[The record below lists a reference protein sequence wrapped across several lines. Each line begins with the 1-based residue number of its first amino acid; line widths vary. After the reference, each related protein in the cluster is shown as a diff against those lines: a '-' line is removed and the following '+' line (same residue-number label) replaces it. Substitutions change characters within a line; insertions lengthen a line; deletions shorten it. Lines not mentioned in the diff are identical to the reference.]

1 MHEILRAS
9 LDNKTAPRIL
19 NVANCAFSLKEIKMK
34 TRILTFTQTLCA
46 LARRHAA
53 LLCTLFCALYPA
65 YCEGIAS
72 AGMRYDMTWIKLLL
86 ALAEG
91 FFIVAVG
98 NVPRKA
104 SVRCA
109 VQAGLCVVVSVLC
122 TSQFIYSKIFGTPYY
137 LRSAKG
143 LSDAMQF
150 GSIALTAVCN
160 NILWVLA
167 LLAAP
172 LALLTGWRML
182 YMEVKPRLHKAVFAH
197 ACGAC
202 ALAAAL
208 CVSASGMMQEL
219 ILYGFVPVNSARS
232 FGYLPYMA
240 LDVKYNLLN
249 ISRDPIV
256 VPAELL
262 PSGADSLEEA
272 VVSAEETSPQYAE
285 HRLDLDF
292 NISGAPDAVQSL
304 SDWIETRPAS
314 SENEYTGLF
323 EGKNLILITAESF
336 SPYVIDEERTPTLY
350 RLATEGFRFTNFYT
364 PLWGVSTSDGEFVTT
379 TSLIP
384 KMGVWSYTEIADNYM
399 PYALGSLFTDMGARS
414 FAFHDHDYTYYN
426 RQYSYPNMGYEYY
439 GQGGRLDL
447 TSQWPESDLEMM
459 EATVPMFE
467 GEDYFHVYYLTVSG
481 HLNYSYLGNSMA
493 AKNRDA
499 VDDLEYSE
507 PVRAY
512 LACNMELEYALESLL
527 EQLEEAGSLDDTV
540 IALAAD
546 HYPYGLSNEE
556 YAELRGVDELDEEFE
571 LYRNAFLLWTPGIEP
586 VEIDTA
592 CSNLDILP
600 TLLNLF
606 GIEYDSRLLMGT
618 DVFGGIPPIVMFYDH
633 SFITEKAFYNAMT
646 GEVTPRTDEAV
657 SADYITMMRA
667 VVNERFTYSARI
679 IESDYYRWLFEGT
692 GAGEAV
698 G

>member
-1 MHEILRAS
+1 MG
-9 LDNKTAPRIL
+9 NRI
-19 NVANCAFSLKEIKMK
+19 
-34 TRILTFTQTLCA
+34 RTFIQALCA
-46 LARRHAA
+46 AARRHAA
-53 LLCTLFCALYPA
+53 PLCALFCALYPA
-65 YCEGIAS
+65 YCEGVAS

-91 FFIVAVG
+91 FFIVAAG
-98 NVPRKA
+98 NAFRSA
-104 SVRCA
+104 RVRCA
-109 VQAGLCVVVSVLC
+109 VQAGLCTVVSALC
-122 TSQFIYSKIFGTPYY
+122 ISQFVYSKIFGTPYY
-137 LRSAKG
+137 LRSASG

-150 GSIALTAVCN
+150 SDIALTAVCN

-172 LALLTGWRML
+172 LALWTGWRKL
-182 YMEVKPRLHKAVFAH
+182 YLDSAARLHRPLFAH
-197 ACGAC
+197 AFGAC
-202 ALAAAL
+202 LLAAAL
-208 CVSASGMMQEL
+208 CVSSSGMMQEL

-240 LDVKYNLLN
+240 LDVKYNLFN
-249 ISRDPIV
+249 IVRDPVV
-256 VPAELL
+256 VPVELI
-262 PSGADSLEEA
+262 PDDAGSLEEA
-272 VVSAEETSPQYAE
+272 VVLPEELPPQYAE
-285 HRLDLDF
+285 HKLSLDF
-292 NISGAPDAVQSL
+292 DIPGATEAVRSL
-304 SDWIETRPAS
+304 SDWIKSRPAS
-314 SENEYTGLF
+314 SKNEYTGLF

-336 SPYVIDEERTPTLY
+336 SPYIIDEERTPTLY
-350 RLATEGFRFTNFYT
+350 KLATEGFRFTNFYT

-399 PYALGSLFTDMGARS
+399 PYALGSLFMDMGARS

-439 GQGGRLDL
+439 GQGGGLDL
-447 TSQWPESDLEMM
+447 ESQWPESDLEMM
-459 EATVPMFE
+459 EATVPMFAD
-467 GEDYFHVYYLTVSG
+467 EDYFHVYYLTVSG

-493 AKNRDA
+493 SKHRDE
-499 VDDLEYSE
+499 VDDLDYSE

-527 EQLEEAGSLDDTV
+527 SQLEAAGKLDDTV

-546 HYPYGLSNEE
+546 HYPYGLSVEE
-556 YAELRGVDELDEEFE
+556 YAELRGVDELDEAFE
-571 LYRNAFLLWTPGIEP
+571 LYRNAFFIWTPGIEP
-586 VEIDTA
+586 VEVDAA

-618 DVFGGIPPIVMFYDH
+618 DVFGGISPIVLFYDH
-633 SFITEKAFYNAMT
+633 SFITDKAFYNAMT
-646 GEVTPRTDEAV
+646 GEVTPRTDEEV
-657 SADYITMMRA
+657 TADYITMMRA

-679 IESDYYRWLFEGT
+679 IETDYYRWLFEGA
-692 GAGEAV
+692 GAGGAV
-698 G
+698 S

>member
-1 MHEILRAS
+1 MGTTVQ
-9 LDNKTAPRIL
+9 NRIKA
-19 NVANCAFSLKEIKMK
+19 VCAWS
-34 TRILTFTQTLCA
+34 
-46 LARRHAA
+46 RRHAA
-53 LLCTLFCALYPA
+53 ALCTLFCALYPA
-65 YCEGIAS
+65 YCEGVAS

-86 ALAEG
+86 SLAEG
-91 FFIVAVG
+91 FLIVAVG
-98 NVPRKA
+98 NAFRSA
-104 SVRCA
+104 RVRCA
-109 VQAGLCVVVSVLC
+109 VQSALCLLVSVLC
-122 TSQFIYSKIFGTPYY
+122 VSQFVYSKIFGTPYY
-137 LRSAKG
+137 IRSARG

-172 LALLTGWRML
+172 LALLTGWRKL
-182 YMEVKPRLHKAVFAH
+182 YIETAPRLRKAVFVH

-202 ALAAAL
+202 ALMAAL
-208 CVSASGMMQEL
+208 CVSSSGMMQEL
-219 ILYGFVPVNSARS
+219 ILYGFVPVNSVRS

-249 ISRDPIV
+249 IVRDPVV
-256 VPAELL
+256 VPLELI
-262 PSGADSLEEA
+262 PDDAASLEEA
-272 VVSAEETSPQYAE
+272 VVLPEEEAKPEYAE
-285 HRLDLDF
+285 HKLDLDF
-292 NISGAPDAVQSL
+292 DIPGASSAVQSL
-304 SDWIETRPAS
+304 SDWIESRPAS

-336 SPYVIDEERTPTLY
+336 SPYIIDAERTPTLY
-350 RLATEGFRFTNFYT
+350 KLATEGFRFTNFYT

-379 TSLIP
+379 TSLVP

-399 PYALGSLFTDMGARS
+399 PYALGSLFTQMGARS
-414 FAFHDHDYTYYN
+414 IAFHDHDYTYYN

-439 GQGGRLDL
+439 GQGGGLDL
-447 TSQWPESDLEMM
+447 ESQWPESDLEMM
-459 EATVPMFE
+459 EATVPVFAD
-467 GEDYFHVYYLTVSG
+467 EDYFHVYYLTVSG

-493 AKNRDA
+493 AKHRDE
-499 VDDLEYSE
+499 VEDLDYSE
-507 PVRAY
+507 AVRAY

-527 EQLEEAGSLDDTV
+527 DQLEAAGKLDDTV

-546 HYPYGLSNEE
+546 HYPYGLSTEE

-586 VEIDTA
+586 VEVDTA

-618 DVFGGIPPIVMFYDH
+618 DIFGDISPIVLFYDH
-633 SFITEKAFYNAMT
+633 SFITDKAFYNAMT
-646 GEVTPRTDEAV
+646 GEVTPRTDEEV
-657 SADYITMMRA
+657 SQDYIMMYRA
-667 VVNERFTYSARI
+667 VASERFTYSARI
-679 IESDYYRWLFEGT
+679 IETDYYRWLFEGT
-692 GAGEAV
+692 GSGEAV